1 MEERQTRGSQ
11 KALPFGA
18 CGFESRPGHLLV
30 RVATFTDAR
39 VIAEVHVASWKAAY
53 RGLVAQELL
62 DALSVDERERQW
74 IEYLEG
80 VRVLVVDDDDNG
92 IAGFVAF
99 DEPTADVKALYVAP
113 ERFGTGVGSV
123 LLRAAHEQLQAAGR
137 DEVAL
142 WVFTDNAA
150 ARAFYT
156 AHGYAPDGAT
166 ATNAR
171 TGLEEVRL
179 SRRLRNP

>member
-1 MEERQTRGSQ
+1 M
-11 KALPFGA
+11 
-18 CGFESRPGHLLV
+18 
-30 RVATFTDAR
+30 
-39 VIAEVHVASWKAAY
+39 
-53 RGLVAQELL
+53 
-62 DALSVDERERQW
+62 
-74 IEYLEG
+74 
-80 VRVLVVDDDDNG
+80 LVVDDGDG
-92 IAGFVAF
+92 LAGFVAF

-123 LLRAAHEQLQAAGR
+123 LLRAAHEQLQAAGHE
-137 DEVAL
+137 DVAL
-142 WVFTDNAA
+142 WVFADNAA

-156 AHGYAPDGAT
+156 AHGYAPDGAS

>member
-1 MEERQTRGSQ
+1 VEEWQTRGSQ

-18 CGFESRPGHLLV
+18 CGFKSRPGHLLV
-30 RVATFTDAR
+30 RVASFTDAR

-53 RGLVAQELL
+53 RGIVAQELL

-80 VRVLVVDDDDNG
+80 LRVLVVDDGDAL
-92 IAGFVAF
+92 AGFVAF
-99 DEPTADVKALYVAP
+99 DESTAEVKALYVAP
-113 ERFGTGVGSV
+113 GRFRRGIGSL
-123 LLRAAHEQLQAAGR
+123 LLRTAHEHLRAAGR
-137 DEVAL
+137 DEVVL
-142 WVFTDNAA
+142 WVFADHAA
-150 ARAFYT
+150 ARAFYA

-171 TGLEEVRL
+171 TGLEEIRL
-179 SRRLRNP
+179 SRNLRDP

>member
-1 MEERQTRGSQ
+1 VEERQTRGSQ

-30 RVATFTDAR
+30 RAATFTDAR
-39 VIAEVHVASWKAAY
+39 VIAEVHVASWKAGY

-80 VRVLVVDDDDNG
+80 VEVLVIDDGDAL
-92 IAGFVAF
+92 AGFVAF
-99 DEPTADVKALYVAP
+99 DEPTGEVKALYVAP
-113 ERFGTGVGSV
+113 DRFRSGVGSV
-123 LLRAAHEQLQAAGR
+123 LLRAAHERLRAAGR
-137 DEVAL
+137 EDVAL
-142 WVFTDNAA
+142 WVFADHSA
-150 ARAFYT
+150 ARAFYA

-179 SRRLRNP
+179 SRSLRDP